1 MLRHPSVP
9 YILPFSVFLG
19 FLAAAPH
26 SGISSRAL
34 LVVWPAVVAIS
45 IWVFSREVLSFR
57 CVAPGWSIL
66 VGVGVCVVWV
76 APDLVFPGWRQHW
89 LFQNALTGGVK
100 TSLAPE
106 VYSDAL
112 ALWLRSLRAV
122 LIVPIVEELFWRGW
136 LMRWIINPKFDEVKL
151 GAYTAASF
159 WGVAVL
165 FALEHG
171 PYWEVGFLAGAIY
184 NGWMVR
190 TRSLGDLIL
199 AHAVTN
205 ACLCLFVVLTGR
217 WEYWL

>member
-1 MLRHPSVP
+1 VP
-9 YILPFSVFLG
+9 YILPFAVFLG

-26 SGISSRAL
+26 LGLSPRVL
-34 LVVWPAVVAIS
+34 LAVWPAVVAAS
-45 IWVFSREVLSFR
+45 LWAFSRKAFSFR
-57 CVAPGWSIL
+57 CVSPVLSIL
-66 VGVGVCVVWV
+66 VGIGVFAIWV
-76 APDLVFPGWRQHW
+76 APDLLFPSWRQHW

-100 TSLAPE
+100 TSVLPE
-106 VYSDAL
+106 AYSDTL
-112 ALWLRSLRAV
+112 ALWLRSLRAI
-122 LIVPIVEELFWRGW
+122 LIVPVVEELFWRGW
-136 LMRWIINPKFDEVKL
+136 LMRWIINPNFSEVKL

-190 TRSLGDLIL
+190 TKSLGDLIL

>member
-1 MLRHPSVP
+1 MLRHPAAP
-9 YILPFSVFLG
+9 YIVPFVVFLA
-19 FLAAAPH
+19 FLAGAPH
-26 SGISSRAL
+26 LGLPPRVL
-34 LVVWPAVVAIS
+34 LVLWPAVVAAA
-45 IWVFSREVLSFR
+45 IWVFSRRVLTFR
-57 CVAPGWSIL
+57 CVSVVPSIL
-66 VGVGVCVVWV
+66 VGIAVFAIWV
-76 APDLVFPGWRQHW
+76 APDLLFPGWRSHW
-89 LFQNALTGGVK
+89 LFQNSITGGIK
-100 TSLAPE
+100 TSLPTDA
-106 VYSDAL
+106 YSDTFS
-112 ALWLRSLRAV
+112 LWMRSLRAV

-136 LMRWIINPKFDEVKL
+136 LMRWIINPKFEDVKL

-190 TRSLGDLIL
+190 TKSLADLIL